1 MKKTRLPLTD
11 NFIFKAVF
19 AQHEDLLLDLL
30 NSFPEFSGE
39 KKIVSL
45 KVLNP
50 ELPKISDVDKLSILD
65 IRAKDSIGNQ
75 FLIEMQSD
83 SQLTFGARIL
93 YYWSKIFSKSLKKAE
108 GYLKLPKVY
117 SINFTEFRLTERKH
131 YYSVFQLLE
140 KSEPEIRLT
149 DLLEIHILELP
160 KFKDKIGSLKTDL
173 ETWIFALKEMHILS
187 GDDMNILVKKNPKIK
202 KAATEYKEFTSSE
215 KNRILI
221 EQRKKADL
229 DYLSGIEIAEQR
241 GIEKGIEKGIEQTVL
256 KMLEKKASL
265 DFISEVTGL
274 AIPEIIAIQ
283 KKHSRK

>member
-215 KNRILI
+215 KNHMLI
-221 EQRKKADL
+221 EQRKKAGL
-229 DYLSGIEIAEQR
+229 DYLSGIEIAER
-241 GIEKGIEKGIEQTVL
+241 IAIKKGIENKVASSTVETVM
-256 KMLEKKASL
+256 KMREKKFSL
-265 DFISEVTGL
+265 D
-274 AIPEIIAIQ
+274 IICDLM
-283 KKHSRK
+283 